1 VISLPYFAEQLD
13 FLSIGTNDLIQYTLA
28 IDRTDDAVAHMYDPL
43 HPAVVKLVAS
53 AIRTAAKLDT
63 PIAVCGEMAGE
74 LRLTRLLLGFGLR
87 NFSMHPKQLLVIKQR
102 ILTSSLADCEAAAN
116 KILKTDDPTK
126 ITSTLAKLNAL

>member
-1 VISLPYFAEQLD
+1 
-13 FLSIGTNDLIQYTLA
+13 
-28 IDRTDDAVAHMYDPL
+28 MYDPL

-53 AIRTAAKLDT
+53 AIRTATKLDT

-87 NFSMHPKQLLVIKQR
+87 NFSMHPKQLLAIKQR

-116 KILKTDDPTK
+116 KILKTDDPVK
-126 ITSTLAKLNAL
+126 ITSALAKLNAL